1 MASRRELKKNVNYIA
16 GELFTECLIN
26 SMFIP
31 GTDKVKADK
40 LMAEVLKMQ
49 DEFVTRISHTEPGN
63 VKGFYKKFRADFNAK
78 VNEIIEAIG
87 RKTSFM
93 MKKEWFFF
101 PLGFFF
107 KAVGG
112 IPVDRS
118 RKTSLVDQ
126 MVHKF
131 AEYKKFNLA
140 ITPEG
145 TRKANPN
152 WKKGFY
158 FIALKAQVP
167 IVLIGIDYSKKTI
180 SATKAIMP
188 SGDINKDMREIK
200 LYFKDFKGKHPE
212 NFALGEI

>member
-1 MASRRELKKNVNYIA
+1 
-16 GELFTECLIN
+16 
-26 SMFIP
+26 
-31 GTDKVKADK
+31 
-40 LMAEVLKMQ
+40 
-49 DEFVTRISHTEPGN
+49 
-63 VKGFYKKFRADFNAK
+63 
-78 VNEIIEAIG
+78 
-87 RKTSFM
+87 M

-101 PLGFFF
+101 PLGLIF

-112 IPVDRS
+112 IPVDRG

-126 MVHKF
+126 MVHHF
-131 AEYKKFNLA
+131 NECKKFHLT

-158 FIALKAQVP
+158 YIALGANIP
-167 IVLIGIDYSKKTI
+167 IVLIGIDYEKKCITAGKYI
-180 SATKAIMP
+180 IP
-188 SGDINKDMREIK
+188 SGDIDKDMREIK

>member
-1 MASRRELKKNVNYIA
+1 M
-16 GELFTECLIN
+16 
-26 SMFIP
+26 
-31 GTDKVKADK
+31 
-40 LMAEVLKMQ
+40 
-49 DEFVTRISHTEPGN
+49 
-63 VKGFYKKFRADFNAK
+63 
-78 VNEIIEAIG
+78 
-87 RKTSFM
+87 
-93 MKKEWFFF
+93 FF
-101 PLGFFF
+101 PLGLIF

-112 IPVDRS
+112 IPVDRG

-126 MVHKF
+126 MVHHF
-131 AEYKKFNLA
+131 NECKKFHLA

-158 FIALKAQVP
+158 YISLKAQVP
-167 IVLIGIDYSKKTI
+167 IVLIGIDYEKKTI

-200 LYFKDFKGKHPE
+200 LYYKDFKGKHPE

>member
-1 MASRRELKKNVNYIA
+1 MKKAIYSFIYYRLLGWKTNVTVPNYDKCVICA
-16 GELFTECLIN
+16 APHTTNLDLFI
-26 SMFIP
+26 
-31 GTDKVKADK
+31 GK
-40 LMAEVLKMQ
+40 L
-49 DEFVTRISHTEPGN
+49 
-63 VKGFYKKFRADFNAK
+63 FYG
-78 VNEIIEAIG
+78 AIG

-167 IVLIGIDYSKKTI
+167 IVLIGIDYSKK
-180 SATKAIMP
+180 
-188 SGDINKDMREIK
+188 N
-200 LYFKDFKGKHPE
+200 DFGNESYH
-212 NFALGEI
+212 AVRRY